1 MFGLLRLFLV
11 VDAAKK
17 VAKRLQEES
26 NTQSRIEQLWRIV
39 LARGPRRDEV
49 QMVQDW
55 IGRAKGSPS
64 GDFGVWPQLAQ
75 ALMSTAEFQYFD

>member
-1 MFGLLRLFLV
+1 MSNFPKRVYGRCGHIQWPAQDL
-11 VDAAKK
+11 K
-17 VAKRLQEES
+17 VS
-26 NTQSRIEQLWRIV
+26 VEQLWRIV